1 MPNVDLSGANLT
13 GTKLAGADIGWAS
26 PTPKDSESLP
36 IIGEPASL
44 PTHWE
49 LREGYLVDVT
59 SPTLSLIGSQQLIH
73 QIGKEYIDRG
83 ATAIDNEGFAVEV
96 IVSGAVNG
104 MMAGIYEIEY
114 TATDDSGNISS
125 VTRTITVADTIAPT
139 LSLWDLAPL
148 RAEGAVTELVGE
160 PPMASL
166 SLDLDEGD
174 ALLAAAGF

>member
-1 MPNVDLSGANLT
+1 MITYLKIMKPFGLRVLIDLRYLKAL
-13 GTKLAGADIGWAS
+13 LL
-26 PTPKDSESLP
+26 LP
-36 IIGEPASL
+36 AMISWHQAKSQ
-44 PTHWE
+44 
-49 LREGYLVDVT
+49 

-139 LSLWDLAPL
+139 LSLN
-148 RAEGAVTELVGE
+148 G
-160 PPMASL
+160 
-166 SLDLDEGD
+166 
-174 ALLAAAGF
+174 